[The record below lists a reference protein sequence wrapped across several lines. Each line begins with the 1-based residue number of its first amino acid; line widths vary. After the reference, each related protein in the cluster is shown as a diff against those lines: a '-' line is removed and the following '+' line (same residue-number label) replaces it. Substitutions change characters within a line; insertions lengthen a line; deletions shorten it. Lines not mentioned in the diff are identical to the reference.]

1 MKPTFSVPNDL
12 MTYGDAPP
20 IGPSPADW
28 SLREV
33 SDYVGL
39 DDAGQRSLAHV
50 RRFLEQTP
58 IDDLPDAYWSA
69 PVKGFRALLE
79 V

>member
-1 MKPTFSVPNDL
+1 
-12 MTYGDAPP
+12 
-20 IGPSPADW
+20 
-28 SLREV
+28 LREV
-33 SDYVGL
+33 SDFVGL

-58 IDDLPDAYWSA
+58 IYDLPDAYWSA
-69 PVKGFRALLE
+69 PVKGFRALLD